1 MWGERRRRQKG
12 TLPVSVEPQPVI
24 GRPLGLTHAGG
35 REQGCS
41 QVRIALLSF
50 KVQGES
56 CRRAVPA
63 SLIKRKSRQLLLQ
76 RKIDGES
83 ATCSQPS
90 TGQTGVQPG
99 SKRLRGALRPAS
111 PATARR
117 GARDRPRPLAPPQ
130 WVHRPPP
137 QPGTQPGTG
146 SSPSQPWPGSPWET
160 ASQASTPRGHS
171 LLGVQ
176 APEGKSSMLSSVALE
191 WPGEA
196 ARLCS
201 QRPLRG
207 AVQPGLTALG
217 PVRSTA
223 GGGAP
228 RVSGRAGG
236 SPAGQ
241 VAALPLSAP
250 GF

>member
-41 QVRIALLSF
+41 QVQIALLSF
-50 KVQGES
+50 KVHGES
-56 CRRAVPA
+56 CRQAVPA
-63 SLIKRKSRQLLLQ
+63 SLIKRKSRQLLLR
-76 RKIDGES
+76 RKIDGETS

-146 SSPSQPWPGSPWET
+146 SGPSQPWPGSPWET

-217 PVRSTA
+217 PVRSAA
-223 GGGAP
+223 GAGP
-228 RVSGRAGG
+228 RE
-236 SPAGQ
+236 
-241 VAALPLSAP
+241 
-250 GF
+250 

>member
-41 QVRIALLSF
+41 QVQIALLSF

-56 CRRAVPA
+56 CRQAVPA
-63 SLIKRKSRQLLLQ
+63 SLIKRKSRQLLLR
-76 RKIDGES
+76 RKIDGETS

-99 SKRLRGALRPAS
+99 SKRLRGALRPA
-111 PATARR
+111 PASTTRHHPPPPAHR
-117 GARDRPRPLAPPQ
+117 GARDRPCPLAPPQ

-146 SSPSQPWPGSPWET
+146 SGPSQPWPGSPWET

-217 PVRSTA
+217 PVRSAA
-223 GGGAP
+223 GAGP
-228 RVSGRAGG
+228 RE
-236 SPAGQ
+236 
-241 VAALPLSAP
+241 
-250 GF
+250 

>member
-50 KVQGES
+50 KVQGER
-56 CRRAVPA
+56 CRQAVPA
-63 SLIKRKSRQLLLQ
+63 SLIKRKSRQLLLR

-99 SKRLRGALRPAS
+99 SKRLCGVLRPA
-111 PATARR
+111 PASTTRHHPPPPAHR
-117 GARDRPRPLAPPQ
+117 GARDRPCPLAPPQ

-146 SSPSQPWPGSPWET
+146 SGTSQPWPGSPWET

-207 AVQPGLTALG
+207 AVQLG
-217 PVRSTA
+217 
-223 GGGAP
+223 
-228 RVSGRAGG
+228 
-236 SPAGQ
+236 
-241 VAALPLSAP
+241 
-250 GF
+250 

>member
-1 MWGERRRRQKG
+1 M
-12 TLPVSVEPQPVI
+12 SVEPQPVI
-24 GRPLGLTHAGG
+24 GQPLGLTHAGG

-56 CRRAVPA
+56 CRQAVPA
-63 SLIKRKSRQLLLQ
+63 SLIKRKSRQLLL
-76 RKIDGES
+76 RHKIDGETS
-83 ATCSQPS
+83 AMCSQPS

-99 SKRLRGALRPAS
+99 SKHLRGALRPAP

-146 SSPSQPWPGSPWET
+146 SGTSQPWPGSPWET

-196 ARLCS
+196 ARLGFARSGPSGERCS
-201 QRPLRG
+201 WADSSRPREVCCG
-207 AVQPGLTALG
+207 
-217 PVRSTA
+217 R
-223 GGGAP
+223 GAP

-236 SPAGQ
+236 SPAGR

>member
-1 MWGERRRRQKG
+1 M
-12 TLPVSVEPQPVI
+12 SVEPQPVI

-50 KVQGES
+50 KVQGER
-56 CRRAVPA
+56 CRQAVPA
-63 SLIKRKSRQLLLQ
+63 SLIKRKSRQLLLR

-99 SKRLRGALRPAS
+99 SKRLRGVLRPALAS
-111 PATARR
+111 TTRHRPPR
-117 GARDRPRPLAPPQ
+117 GRDRPRPLAPPQ

-137 QPGTQPGTG
+137 QLGTQPGTG
-146 SSPSQPWPGSPWET
+146 SGPSQPWPGSPWET

-207 AVQPGLTALG
+207 AVQLG
-217 PVRSTA
+217 
-223 GGGAP
+223 
-228 RVSGRAGG
+228 
-236 SPAGQ
+236 
-241 VAALPLSAP
+241 
-250 GF
+250 